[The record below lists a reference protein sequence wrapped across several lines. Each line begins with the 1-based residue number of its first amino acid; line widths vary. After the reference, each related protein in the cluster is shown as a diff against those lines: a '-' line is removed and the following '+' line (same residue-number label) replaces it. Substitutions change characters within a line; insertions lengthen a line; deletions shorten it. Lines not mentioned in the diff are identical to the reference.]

1 MIRITLTEHAAQDL
15 EDIYEY
21 IARDNI
27 AAADNHRARLRQRWE
42 ALIEQPRM
50 GRQHDELRT
59 GYRSVTEGDYVI
71 LYRLVSESELEI
83 VRVVHGKRDLGKALK
98 ESDD

>member
-1 MIRITLTEHAAQDL
+1 MIRITFTEQAAQDL

-27 AAADNHRARLRQRWE
+27 AAADNHRARLRKRWE
-42 ALIEQPRM
+42 TLFDQPRI
-50 GRQHDELRT
+50 GRKRDEVRT

-71 LYRLVSESELEI
+71 LYRLAGESELEI
-83 VRVVHGKRDLGKALK
+83 VRVVHGMRDLGKAL
-98 ESDD
+98 ED

>member
-1 MIRITLTEHAAQDL
+1 MIRITFTERAAQDL

-42 ALIEQPRM
+42 ALIDQPRM
-50 GRQHDELRT
+50 GRKRDEVRT

-71 LYRLVSESELEI
+71 LYRLANESELEI
-83 VRVVHGKRDLGKALK
+83 VRVVHGMRHFGKALT
-98 ESDD
+98 E